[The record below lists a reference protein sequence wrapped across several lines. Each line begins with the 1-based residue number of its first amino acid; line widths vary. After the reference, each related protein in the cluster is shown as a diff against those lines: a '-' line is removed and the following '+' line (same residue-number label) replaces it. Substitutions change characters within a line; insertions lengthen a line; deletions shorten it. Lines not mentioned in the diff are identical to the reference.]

1 MPPKRKTKDS
11 TIPAQI
17 SPKDLLYPRQRRF
30 MDDPAQY
37 KIGVTTR
44 QWGKS
49 TVTSGEA
56 VHNCLVDPGTKWVCM
71 SAGER
76 QSVEWLSKAK
86 EWHTAYNMVITDVA
100 EDRGGI
106 AEGLLKA
113 AEISFSNGSKIIAI
127 PANPSTA
134 RGYSANVIL
143 DEFAYHE
150 DPNAIWAAMFPST
163 TNKLAGTFLDR
174 FRALIK
180 GESTDIRRDLKL
192 RVVSTFNGRGNKFFE
207 LWDRAA
213 QNGYSAH
220 KVTIHDAIADGMP
233 LDAEKL
239 RAALD
244 DADAWAQEYECEPM
258 DSSTVLLPYELI
270 AKCESNEA
278 TTLVAPEFWQV
289 ARPNRLVGGLDFARK
304 KHLSVLWTD
313 ELVGDVSQC
322 REVLEMANMS
332 TPDQI
337 ELMRPR
343 LARLARV
350 AVDYTGPGV
359 GMGDYLVK
367 EFGEYNPDKHLYGKI
382 ELVTFTNNT
391 KVELFSKLRMAF
403 EQARTRVPISRTIR
417 EDLHSIHRV
426 VSGSGNVTYRAPQ
439 TEDGHADRA
448 TAKALAERARNSA
461 FGPFAFK
468 AVASERPGMF
478 AQDRRITL

>member
-1 MPPKRKTKDS
+1 VTTDAKMGGRTSAKVRKLRDS
-11 TIPAQI
+11 TLPISA
-17 SPKDLLYPRQRRF
+17 SPKDLLYPKQRLV
-30 MDDPAQY
+30 MDDASQY
-37 KIGVTTR
+37 KIAVTTR

-49 TVTSGEA
+49 TVTAGEA
-56 VHNCLVDPGTKWVCM
+56 VHQCIVEPGTKYVCM

-76 QSVEWLSKAK
+76 QSLEWKNKAG
-86 EWHTAYNMVITDVA
+86 EWQQAYNLVIEDVV

-106 AEGLLKA
+106 AEGLLKSS
-113 AEISFSNGSKIIAI
+113 EIIFANGSRIIAI
-127 PANPSTA
+127 PANPATA

-150 DPNAIWAAMFPST
+150 DPNAIWSAMFPAT

-174 FRALIK
+174 FRALLK
-180 GESTDIRRDLKL
+180 GESTDIQRTLKV
-192 RVVSTFNGRGNKFFE
+192 RVVSTFNGRNNKFYD
-207 LWDRAA
+207 LWERAK

-220 KVTIHDAIADGMP
+220 KITIHDAIADGMP

-244 DADAWAQEYECEPM
+244 DPDAWAQEYECEPM
-258 DSSTVLLPYELI
+258 DVSTVLLPYELI
-270 AKCESNEA
+270 ATCESVEA
-278 TTLVAPEFWQV
+278 TTTVGPDFWLVKRYQP
-289 ARPNRLVGGLDFARK
+289 LVGGLDFARK
-304 KHLSVLWTD
+304 HHLSVLWVD
-313 ELVGDVSQC
+313 ELMGDVSQC
-322 REVLEMANMS
+322 REVLEMRNMS

-337 ELMRPR
+337 DLLRPR
-343 LARLARV
+343 LLSLSRV
-350 AVDYTGPGV
+350 SVDYTGPGV

-391 KVELFSKLRMAF
+391 KVDLFSKLRMAF
-403 EQARTRVPISRTIR
+403 EQRRTRVPISRVIR

-448 TAKALAERARNSA
+448 TAKALAEHARAGRTA
-461 FGPFAFK
+461 
-468 AVASERPGMF
+468 
-478 AQDRRITL
+478 DYRIEII